1 MMTREEVVAYYC
13 ERSGQRVTHREWA
26 WYEVFGLFRVAV
38 IAQQVYKRYLAKQTT
53 NKAFRLFGLAV
64 VMLELRCRRI
74 IARSKRLS
82 PERAEAP
89 VG

>member
-1 MMTREEVVAYYC
+1 MRERAAES
-13 ERSGQRVTHREWA
+13 EQRVTNLEWA

-53 NKAFRLFGLAV
+53 NKAFRFFGLAV
-64 VMLELRCRRI
+64 VMLEMRCRRR
-74 IARSKRLS
+74 IAAARRMS
-82 PERAEAP
+82 PERADAL